1 MYASTDVSGT
11 INSNTTWTLSGSPYI
26 IPDGTGVTISN
37 GTTLTIDPGVVVKL
51 GAGSYITG
59 LGKIDAL
66 GTADQKIIFTSLDPL
81 LSGGEGSLGA
91 NGWYIEMGYSL
102 GPPSYG
108 PYQWNNVV
116 IEHSNG
122 VVFNRGNT
130 SLHAISIKDSD
141 IGIRFVASPT
151 IDLDGVDI
159 SHVGSPVRITGS
171 TGTVKNLTAVNS
183 GSLEGVLSI
192 GNSNIVLSD
201 VSISATGIQ
210 PAIAMQ
216 SANLIGTK
224 LLLSSG
230 VGDGIRMEKNANT
243 GPSTFDL
250 SSSTIENF
258 AGNGVK
264 VIGSILNVHGSRIAH
279 NFSGIY
285 VSDANFGP
293 SAEVEILDSTF
304 ENNVFG
310 ISNTASF
317 VPEAIGNF
325 WGHES
330 GPFHGFFNPGGK
342 GDAISG
348 SVHFV
353 PWLTSD
359 PVAATQ
365 KKIDP
370 VIIIPG
376 LLGSA
381 EKNGVW
387 IIDPIFHVYDNLIAT
402 LAANGYTSG
411 KDLFTFPY
419 DWRRSNVDTALDLKT
434 KIDAVKEICKCDKV
448 DLVAHSMG
456 GLVARQYVQSPAYSH
471 DVDQLIFLGTSH
483 LGAPKAYLTWEAGES
498 SPEFSDQFMKF
509 VLSREAKKA
518 KYLSLFDYIHNKPIT
533 SIQELLPITNY
544 LRDKSSSTLRIYPNN
559 YPRNPFLENLDTNI
573 NILLSSG
580 VEISNIVGNV
590 PTSTISS
597 IHLIPPGVF
606 PLWSDGFPEGFNSST
621 STDRGLEYGLGD
633 TTVPL
638 GNSDLTVFDSQI
650 LDSKHLDLPT
660 KAESL
665 IYKSLNGKPATK
677 LIEDPH
683 FLPNIKLLILKI
695 LSPIDIQVTAPN
707 GKKIG
712 KNFQTGQEINEIENA
727 FYSGFEGDDEYVT
740 IPDPL
745 DGIYKIETQGTGNG
759 GEYTIASGL
768 ISDSGT
774 AENDFVAQTL
784 PGLLSSIDI
793 SISSTSTAPLV
804 VVPEDKIPPVI
815 QTNLIKPRYLR
826 SETLFLSA
834 TSTDNTGVATS
845 TITFNGKIISNPS
858 AIDLFYEKL
867 GTSTI
872 SYFAKDFLG
881 NETTIATSTRI
892 VATPDSVISDMARAY
907 THGWIFNK
915 TTRDILIA
923 EIKFIAKSSQKNQS
937 KLLKLMLEELKL
949 LYPKYINQN
958 AYNLLKEDL
967 QWLLNN

>member
-471 DVDQLIFLGTSH
+471 DVDQLIFLGTPH
-483 LGAPKAYLTWEAGES
+483 LGSPKSYLTWEGGEVDKDIIS
-498 SPEFSDQFMKF
+498 TSIKF
-509 VLSREAKKA
+509 ILSREGKKLGY
-518 KYLSLFDYIHNKPIT
+518 KNLFEYVHNKPIQ
-533 SIQELLPITNY
+533 SISELLSIEDY
-544 LRDKSSSTLRIYPNN
+544 LHDKNVVGLKVYPHQ
-559 YPRNPFLENLDTNI
+559 YPQNIFLENLRRNVSSLLNSDLALTNI
-573 NILLSSG
+573 IGDTGTTTITSIRLVSSP
-580 VEISNIVGNV
+580 SL
-590 PTSTISS
+590 PMW
-597 IHLIPPGVF
+597 P
-606 PLWSDGFPEGFNSST
+606 DGFPEGFNVST
-621 STDRGLEYGLGD
+621 SSDNGLELGRGD
-633 TTVPL
+633 ATVPL
-638 GNSDLTVFDSQI
+638 SSSRSIIENSMIKNSEHVS
-650 LDSKHLDLPT
+650 LPT
-660 KAESL
+660 ESEGL
-665 IYKSLNGKPATK
+665 IYKTLTK
-677 LIEDPH
+677 KDSVKDYSNSN
-683 FLPNIKLLILKI
+683 FPNIKLLFIKV
-695 LSPIDIQVTAPN
+695 LSPVDIQIISPD

-712 KNFQTGQEINEIENA
+712 KNFKTGEEINEIENA

-745 DGIYKIETQGTGNG
+745 GGIYKIETQGMGNG

-768 ISDSGT
+768 ISNSGI

-784 PGLLSSIDI
+784 PGLLSSVDI
-793 SISSTSTAPLV
+793 FISSTSTTPLV
-804 VVPEDKIPPVI
+804 VQPEDQIPPTVQI
-815 QTNLIKPRYLR
+815 ASLKSKYLR
-826 SETLFLSA
+826 SEVLLLSA
-834 TSTDNTGVATS
+834 ISTDATGVATS
-845 TITFNGKIISNPS
+845 TISFNGKIVANP
-858 AIDLFYEKL
+858 ATIDLFYEKL
-867 GTSTI
+867 GTSTV
-872 SYFAKDFLG
+872 SFYAKDFLG
-881 NETTIATSTRI
+881 NETTIATSTKI
-892 VATPDSVISDMARAY
+892 IATADSVLLDISRAY
-907 THGWIFNK
+907 SLGWILNK
-915 TTRDILIA
+915 SIRDILIA

-949 LYPKYINQN
+949 LYPKYINQS
-958 AYNLLKEDL
+958 AYNLLKEDV